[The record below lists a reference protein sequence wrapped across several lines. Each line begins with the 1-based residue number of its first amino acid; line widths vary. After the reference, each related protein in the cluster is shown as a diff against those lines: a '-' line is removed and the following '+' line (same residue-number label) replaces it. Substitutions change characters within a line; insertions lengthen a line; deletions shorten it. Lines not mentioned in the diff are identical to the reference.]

1 MAHLALKRISYFG
14 QFGILIGFVGAGLV
28 VASIA
33 SIIPLL
39 TQPGMSDIFKGGNA
53 NDVMDKLFV
62 PENAGILRFV
72 QFISA
77 LFLFFIP
84 AFIYAKIC
92 HKRSLAHLG
101 FKHKVTIGQ
110 VAVVIMLM
118 IACLP
123 VVGMLSQVTEMLP
136 FSEATMNKFRLAEEE
151 YAKQISVIGRMDN
164 FLDFLISLFML
175 AILPAVF
182 EETLFR
188 GAAQNLLSRWFK
200 MPILAII
207 ITSIIFSAVH
217 FSYLGFLSRLLLGF
231 VLGWMYYRTGNLWL
245 SIIGHVVNNAAAL
258 TVLYIMKLKDPNIDL
273 NKADPQFPFWLGL
286 TGLVVLV
293 LLLIAFDRVSQYQ
306 IKDPGRE
313 QLMADETRDPFET
326 PPSQLPSY

>member
-1 MAHLALKRISYFG
+1 MSYLG
-14 QFGILIGFVGAGLV
+14 QFGILIAFVGAGLV

-39 TQPGMSDIFKGGNA
+39 TQHGMGELFKGNSK
-53 NDVMDKLFV
+53 DIMDKLFV

-84 AFIYAKIC
+84 AVIYAKLC
-92 HKRSLAHLG
+92 HKRSFAHLG
-101 FKHKVTIGQ
+101 FKHRVNAGQ
-110 VAVVIMLM
+110 VIVVIGLMLF
-118 IACLP
+118 CLP
-123 VVGMLSQVTEMLP
+123 LVGMLSELTEMLP
-136 FSEATMNKFRLAEEE
+136 FSEATMKKFKLAEEE
-151 YAKQISVIGRMDN
+151 YAKQISVIGRMDH

-200 MPILAII
+200 MPVLAIL

-231 VLGWMYYRTGNLWL
+231 ILGWMYYRTGNLWL
-245 SIIGHVVNNAAAL
+245 SIIGHVINNAAAL
-258 TVLYIMKLKDPNIDL
+258 TVLYVMKLRDPNIDL
-273 NKADPQFPFWLGL
+273 NKADPDFPFWLGFAAL
-286 TGLVVLV
+286 PIVV
-293 LLLIAFDRVSQYQ
+293 LLLVALDLVSKYQ
-306 IKDPGRE
+306 VKNPGRE
-313 QLMADETRDPFET
+313 ELMVDETNNPFEG
-326 PPSQLPSY
+326 PSPQLSSS

>member
-1 MAHLALKRISYFG
+1 MAHLALKRVSYFG

-28 VASIA
+28 IASIA
-33 SIIPLL
+33 SLIPLL
-39 TQPGMSDIFKGGNA
+39 TQPGMGDIFKGNA
-53 NDVMDKLFV
+53 ENIMDKLFV

-84 AFIYAKIC
+84 AVVYAKVC
-92 HKRSLAHLG
+92 HKRSFAHLG
-101 FKHKVTIGQ
+101 FKHKVTAGQ
-110 VAVVIMLM
+110 GIVVIVLML
-118 IACLP
+118 ACLP
-123 VVGMLSQVTEMLP
+123 LVGMLSELTEMLP
-136 FSEATMNKFRLAEEE
+136 FSEATMKKFKLAEEE

-231 VLGWMYYRTGNLWL
+231 VLGWVYYRTGNLWL
-245 SIIGHVVNNAAAL
+245 SIIGHVTNNAAAL
-258 TVLYIMKLKDPNIDL
+258 IVLYIMKLKDPNIDL
-273 NKADPQFPFWLGL
+273 NKADPDFPFWLGFV
-286 TGLVVLV
+286 GLATVV
-293 LLLIAFDRVSQYQ
+293 LLLIGFDRVSQYQ
-306 IKDPGRE
+306 IKDPGKE
-313 QLMADETRDPFET
+313 QLMVDETNNPFDT
-326 PPSQLPSY
+326 SSPQLPPN